1 MSIDNGP
8 DCGELPMSYKGSI
21 LIIDDNTD
29 LLEYLKDFFMI
40 YNYEV
45 VLAENATE
53 GIESFRE
60 FSPDIVIS
68 DIRLPDK
75 TGDIVVKEIKAL
87 DKNVPII
94 VITGY
99 SDHNLILSAMKNG
112 AVELLKKP
120 FKPKDLK
127 YLITKIETLFKKIKV
142 KLSASFLQWEKR
154 HLRLSN
160 DIHLIPSVTDFIF
173 SNVDYIF
180 GEVSFMKTGLQEILI
195 NAIEH
200 GNLKITY
207 DEKQQLL
214 TSGEYNTVLR
224 DRAQDPNFVDTYVDI
239 KVFSTP
245 DYLKIIVE
253 DMGDGFDLTEIP
265 DPQNPENFLNESGKG
280 IMMTLNAYDSVKYNE
295 KGNRVILTKY
305 SNPENKKEDIYSE
318 LESFDLVN
326 KLNRYTTMKKEFD
339 FELDLAA
346 EFQNT
351 FLPKKENLEQFTG
364 IKSDYI
370 FIPMLKVSG
379 DFIDITKLEDSI
391 YGYFISDISGH
402 GVAAALISSMLKVF
416 FSLYGKDVLSPQL
429 LYDIL
434 NQEFFAYLNSGEYF
448 TSFYG
453 IYFEEEKKFVYTN
466 ANHPPPLLLR
476 RKSGEII
483 PLNTEGFF
491 VGVFENT
498 EFEEKEVFL
507 ETGDRILF
515 YSDGITEAKNAD
527 LKEFGEGRLIEI
539 YKKGMDTGISELIE
553 EIKDAAYTFADG
565 KIEDDVTIAI
575 VEIE

>member
-1 MSIDNGP
+1 MIN
-8 DCGELPMSYKGSI
+8 MSYRGSI
-21 LIIDDNTD
+21 LIIDDNVD

-45 VLAENATE
+45 ILAESGNE
-53 GIESFRE
+53 GIEKFRE

-75 TGDIVVKEIKAL
+75 SGNIVVKEIKEI
-87 DKNVPII
+87 DKEVPII

-127 YLITKIETLFKKIKV
+127 YLVSKIETLFRKIKV
-142 KLSASFLQWEKR
+142 KLSSSFVQWEKR
-154 HLRLSN
+154 QLRLFN
-160 DIHLIPSVTDFIF
+160 DIHLISSVTDFIF
-173 SNVDYIF
+173 ANVDYLF
-180 GEVSFMKTGLQEILI
+180 GEVSFLKIGLQEILI

-200 GNLKITY
+200 GNLKISY
-207 DEKQQLL
+207 EEKQQLL
-214 TSGEYNTVLR
+214 STGDYPNILR
-224 DRAQDPNFVDTYVDI
+224 EKAALPEHIGKYVDI

-245 DYLKIIVE
+245 DYLKIIVQ
-253 DMGDGFDLTEIP
+253 DQGDGFDLSEIP
-265 DPQNPENFLNESGKG
+265 DPENPENFLKEFGKG
-280 IMMTLNAYDSVKYNE
+280 IMMTLNAYDEVIYNE
-295 KGNRVILTKY
+295 KGNRVTLVKY
-305 SNPENKKEDIYSE
+305 SDERKKDEIKTHKEDM
-318 LESFDLVN
+318 ESFEILQ
-326 KLNRYTTMKKEFD
+326 KLDRYSRMGKEFD

-351 FLPKKENLEQFTG
+351 FLPKRSQLNQFTG
-364 IKSDYI
+364 VKCDYI
-370 FIPMLKVSG
+370 FMPLLKVSG
-379 DFIDITKLEDSI
+379 DFIDITKLEQSI

-416 FSLYGKDVLSPQL
+416 FSLYGKDVLSPEL
-429 LYDIL
+429 LYEIL
-434 NQEFFAYLNSGEYF
+434 NEEFFTYLNSGEYF

-466 ANHPPPLLLR
+466 ANHPAPLLY
-476 RKSGEII
+476 KAATGEII

-491 VGVFENT
+491 VGVFKES

-507 ETGDRILF
+507 EKGDRILF
-515 YSDGITEAKNAD
+515 YTDGITEAKNKN
-527 LKEFGEGRLIEI
+527 LENFGEERLIDI
-539 YKKGMDTGISELIE
+539 YKEHSRNDISTLIHK
-553 EIKDAAYTFADG
+553 IKDAAYAFANE
-565 KIEDDVTIAI
+565 KIEDDITIAI
-575 VEIE
+575 IEIE

>member
-1 MSIDNGP
+1 
-8 DCGELPMSYKGSI
+8 MSYKGCI

-45 VLAENATE
+45 VLAENGND

-75 TGDIVVKEIKAL
+75 SGDIVVKEIKEI
-87 DKNVPII
+87 DKDVPII

-127 YLITKIETLFKKIKV
+127 YLISKIETLFKKIKV

-154 HLRLSN
+154 HLKLTN

-173 SNVDYIF
+173 SNIDYIF
-180 GEVSFMKTGLQEILI
+180 DEVSFMKIGLQEILI

-200 GNLKITY
+200 GNLQISY

-214 TSGEYNTVLR
+214 GTGDYNHILKE
-224 DRAQDPNFVDTYVDI
+224 RAQQADFVDKYVDI

-245 DYLKIIVE
+245 EYLKIIVE
-253 DMGDGFDLTEIP
+253 DMGGGFDLTEIP

-280 IMMTLNAYDSVKYNE
+280 IMMTLNAYDKVDYNE
-295 KGNRVILTKY
+295 KGNKVTLTKF
-305 SNPENKKEDIYSE
+305 SESEEKKEVYKA
-318 LESFDLVN
+318 LESFDLD
-326 KLNRYTTMKKEFD
+326 KKIEHFTKMKKEFD
-339 FELDLAA
+339 FELELAA

-351 FLPKKENLEQFTG
+351 FLPRRENLARFTG

-379 DFIDITKLEDSI
+379 DFIDMTKLEESI

-416 FSLYGKDVLSPQL
+416 FSLYGKDVLSPEL
-429 LYDIL
+429 LYEIL
-434 NQEFFAYLNSGEYF
+434 NEEFFVYLNSGEYF

-476 RKSGEII
+476 IKTGEII

-491 VGVFENT
+491 VGVFKET
-498 EFEEKEVFL
+498 KFEEKEVFL

-527 LKEFGEGRLIEI
+527 LKEFGEARLKKI
-539 YKKGMDTGISELIE
+539 YTEGAETDISQLIE
-553 EIKDAAYTFADG
+553 EIKDAAFEFANG
-565 KIEDDVTIAI
+565 KIEDDVTLAI
-575 VEIE
+575 IEIE